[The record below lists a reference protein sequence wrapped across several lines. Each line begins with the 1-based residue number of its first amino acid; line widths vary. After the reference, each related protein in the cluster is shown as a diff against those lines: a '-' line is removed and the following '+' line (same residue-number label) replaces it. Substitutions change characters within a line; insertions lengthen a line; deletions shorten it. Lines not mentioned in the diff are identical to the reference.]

1 MNEQTTPIKILASEI
16 AWSCPWYSVRRDE
29 ILLPD
34 GQRGEYNV
42 VQHPGAVW
50 IVPVT
55 PAGEIVMIYSYRH
68 AVQDWCWEVPA
79 GGLAPGQDP
88 EVAARAELREEV
100 GGTAAAWHYL
110 GGPLYTSNGIS
121 DEAGHLFL
129 ATGVTLGEPAHEPGE
144 ILEIHRKPV
153 AEALAMAHRNQVSDG
168 PSALALLLSAPYL
181 SR

>member
-1 MNEQTTPIKILASEI
+1 MNEQTSPIKILASEI

-29 ILLPD
+29 ILLPG

-79 GGLAPGQDP
+79 GGLAPGQQGRQALGEGLLGVSSLFGALAYEEDGAEPGVEGGQELPVDIGVAFAVVSADLPVADQDP
-88 EVAARAELREEV
+88 
-100 GGTAAAWHYL
+100 AAADV
-110 GGPLYTSNGIS
+110 G
-121 DEAGHLFL
+121 
-129 ATGVTLGEPAHEPGE
+129 
-144 ILEIHRKPV
+144 
-153 AEALAMAHRNQVSDG
+153 
-168 PSALALLLSAPYL
+168 
-181 SR
+181 